1 MNNDLQTL
9 RWTCRWAI
17 QKSILTSSSK
27 WGWIYPTNQWKNDE
41 ETEEPNIRSWIAT
54 VGLAGTVVSLHD
66 QSIARAVE
74 KMQAF
79 PPHLLGEAMREL
91 GNIMQNRSPTTVTY
105 PDVSTGFLAPMRF
118 FHKFIST
125 SGKDIGSH
133 SLTHYND
140 FHNAKACGK
149 EKMKSYARA
158 PTQPVT
164 RRPRLH
170 SSNFRSCAQ
179 RWDRC

>member
-1 MNNDLQTL
+1 MSMGNPEVNLDFIKQVGMDL
-9 RWTCRWAI
+9 
-17 QKSILTSSSK
+17 SNESV
-27 WGWIYPTNQWKNDE
+27 E
-41 ETEEPNIRSWIAT
+41 ERRGNRRTKHSLSWIAT

-79 PPHLLGEAMREL
+79 PPHLLAEAMREL